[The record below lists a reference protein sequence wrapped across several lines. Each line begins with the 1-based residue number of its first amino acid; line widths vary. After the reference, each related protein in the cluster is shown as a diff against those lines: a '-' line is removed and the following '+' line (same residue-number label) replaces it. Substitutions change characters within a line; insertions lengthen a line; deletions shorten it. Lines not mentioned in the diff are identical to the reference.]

1 MVRLGDK
8 SGVEY
13 VLDRER
19 IRYNSAAMNQPD
31 RKQQDEFRSAV
42 TMTVVWVA
50 GLTLIIIFV
59 ALLAGIL
66 LDKFLNS
73 KPLFTVIL
81 TIASIPLTIY
91 TTFRVVKAASSRIQP
106 VAKRVNSQEE
116 PHRGENN

>member
-1 MVRLGDK
+1 
-8 SGVEY
+8 
-13 VLDRER
+13 
-19 IRYNSAAMNQPD
+19 MNQPD